1 MNGEK
6 QIFRAIDNHVH
17 VGWYSD
23 GYHSPKE
30 IWSSV
35 VFAGINEFAVSS
47 TSTCAEQYKL
57 VVREMRELQR
67 LCGEK
72 VHPILW
78 LTPRMMKTYGIRY
91 MLHSKVKWKGIKMH
105 WLAHPEWGRNERL
118 LQQGLSIVKQL
129 RVPLLLHSGEQDCCQ
144 PHLYAPIC
152 RELSDTTIVIAH
164 GRPID
169 QTIELLEEF
178 QNVVVDTA
186 FMPTEHVVNL
196 VEKGFEDRIAFG
208 TDTPIQLVYDDSK
221 SVSVHVKNQIEELVA
236 ELPPPIISKILSNN
250 LYK

>member
-1 MNGEK
+1 M
-6 QIFRAIDNHVH
+6 IIDNHVH
-17 VGWYSD
+17 VGWFVN

-30 IWSSV
+30 IWNTAISLEL
-35 VFAGINEFAVSS
+35 NEIAVSS
-47 TSTCAEQYKL
+47 TSTCVEKYKL
-57 VVREMRELQR
+57 VVREMRELLR
-67 LCGEK
+67 LGGEK

-91 MLHSKVKWKGIKMH
+91 MLHSKVEWKGVKMH
-105 WLAHPEWGRNERL
+105 WLAHPEWGRDERL

-129 RVPLLLHSGEQDCCQ
+129 RVPLLLHSGEQECCQ

-169 QTIELLEEF
+169 QTIDLLEEF
-178 QNVVVDTA
+178 PNVVVDTA
-186 FMPTEHVVNL
+186 FMPTEHVVKL

-221 SVSVHVKNQIEELVA
+221 PVSVHVKNQIDELGA
-236 ELPPPIISKILSNN
+236 ELPHPILSKILSNN

>member
-1 MNGEK
+1 M
-6 QIFRAIDNHVH
+6 IIDNHVH
-17 VGWYSD
+17 VGWFLD
-23 GYHSPKE
+23 GYHSSKE
-30 IWSSV
+30 MYDATISAEIS
-35 VFAGINEFAVSS
+35 EFAVSS

-129 RVPLLLHSGEQDCCQ
+129 RVPLLLHSGEQECCQ

-208 TDTPIQLVYDDSK
+208 TDTPIQLVYDSSK
-221 SVSVHVKNQIEELVA
+221 SVSVHVKNQIEELVE

-250 LYK
+250 IYK